1 MLLTIPPSFWES
13 VRIAIADHNKFRLLD
28 PNPDPDP
35 VGELNADPCGS
46 GSGSAYATL
55 RSCVD
60 DTTELDL
67 MM

>member
-13 VRIAIADHNKFRLLD
+13 ADQNKFRLLD
-28 PNPDPDP
+28 PNPNPYP
-35 VGELNADPCGS
+35 VGELNADPS
-46 GSGSAYATL
+46 GSESVSATL
-55 RSCVD
+55 LSCVD

>member
-1 MLLTIPPSFWES
+1 MLLTIPPFFWES
-13 VRIAIADHNKFRLLD
+13 ARIAIADHSKFRLLD

-35 VGELNADPCGS
+35 MGKLNADPCGS
-46 GSGSAYATL
+46 GSAFATL
-55 RSCVD
+55 LSCVD